1 MKASIID
8 ENKYK
13 IRQIPLYV
21 NGYGFGEKHELDVLN
36 KGNKRKRS
44 GKKYI

>member
-13 IRQIPLYV
+13 IRQMPLLV
-21 NGYGFGEKHELDVLN
+21 NGYGFGEKHELGVLN
-36 KGNKRKRS
+36 KGNKRKMS
-44 GKKYI
+44 SKKNI